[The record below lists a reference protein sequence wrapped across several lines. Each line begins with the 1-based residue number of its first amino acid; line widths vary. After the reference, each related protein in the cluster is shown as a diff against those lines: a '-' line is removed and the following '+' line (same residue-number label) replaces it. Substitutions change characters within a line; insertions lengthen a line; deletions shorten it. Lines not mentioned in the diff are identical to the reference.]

1 MTCRICGGILQ
12 ATTTD
17 LPFKV
22 SDRTIVILILFTPS
36 AERAFLAL
44 PRDIQKRL
52 DKRLLA
58 LRDNPRPPG
67 VKALTG
73 APGVLRLRV
82 GDYRVLYEVDDAVLV
97 VLVLTVAHPQYLT
110 QQVLHHNASYGVIM
124 C

>member
-1 MTCRICGGILQ
+1 MGGY
-12 ATTTD
+12 
-17 LPFKV
+17 
-22 SDRTIVILILFTPS
+22 RILFKPS

-82 GDYRVLYEVDDAVLV
+82 GDDRVLYEVHDA
-97 VLVLTVAHPQYLT
+97 
-110 QQVLHHNASYGVIM
+110 

>member
-1 MTCRICGGILQ
+1 MGGYRL
-12 ATTTD
+12 
-17 LPFKV
+17 LFK
-22 SDRTIVILILFTPS
+22 PS

-73 APGVLRLRV
+73 ACP
-82 GDYRVLYEVDDAVLV
+82 
-97 VLVLTVAHPQYLT
+97 
-110 QQVLHHNASYGVIM
+110 ASSAFGLETTASSTRSTTR

>member
-1 MTCRICGGILQ
+1 MGGYRL
-12 ATTTD
+12 
-17 LPFKV
+17 LLK
-22 SDRTIVILILFTPS
+22 PS

-82 GDYRVLYEVDDAVLV
+82 GNYRVLYEVHDAALI
-97 VLVLTVAHPQYLT
+97 VLVLEVAHRGDVYR
-110 QQVLHHNASYGVIM
+110 
-124 C
+124 

>member
-1 MTCRICGGILQ
+1 VGGY
-12 ATTTD
+12 
-17 LPFKV
+17 
-22 SDRTIVILILFTPS
+22 RILFKPS

-67 VKALTG
+67 VKALIG

-82 GDYRVLYEVDDAVLV
+82 GDYRVLYEVHDAELIVLV
-97 VLVLTVAHPQYLT
+97 RGIAAVNPWT
-110 QQVLHHNASYGVIM
+110 
-124 C
+124 